1 LTIKKEVDVKNIILL
16 MVTLFLLS
24 NISNIAYAELSKQEL
39 AQELAQ
45 EVAHCYVA
53 NQRGNTALFKSGE
66 AEKMRVVIADL
77 IGSDNI
83 NKTIQIAARVQSQN
97 GQAGNG
103 FVHKDIKK
111 FCRPL
116 DEMLIDK

>member
-1 LTIKKEVDVKNIILL
+1 MNKLVYTLL
-16 MVTLFLLS
+16 IVSSFASFSSISALS
-24 NISNIAYAELSKQEL
+24 NEQ
-39 AQELAQ
+39 LAQ

-53 NQRGNTALFKSGE
+53 NQRGPTELFKSGE
-66 AEKMRVVIADL
+66 AEKMRLVIADL

-83 NKTIQIAARVQSQN
+83 NKTIQIAARIQARKSL
-97 GQAGNG
+97 AGNA

-116 DEMLIDK
+116 DEMLIDNKK

>member
-1 LTIKKEVDVKNIILL
+1 MKKLITIMFTLASFSGLASIAEQSKE
-16 MVTLFLLS
+16 
-24 NISNIAYAELSKQEL
+24 
-39 AQELAQ
+39 ELAQ

-66 AEKMRVVIADL
+66 AEKMRSVIADL
-77 IGSDNI
+77 VGSDNI
-83 NKTIQIAARVQSQN
+83 NKTIQVADRIQRAN

-111 FCRPL
+111 YCRPF
-116 DEMLIDK
+116 DEMLIDKNK

>member
-1 LTIKKEVDVKNIILL
+1 MEKLKKQKELMIKKLITF
-16 MVTLFLLS
+16 MFTLASFS
-24 NISNIAYAELSKQEL
+24 GFASIAEQTKEEL
-39 AQELAQ
+39 AK

-66 AEKMRVVIADL
+66 AEKMRGVIADL
-77 IGSDNI
+77 VGSDNI
-83 NKTIQIAARVQSQN
+83 NKTIQIADRTQRSRALNV
-97 GQAGNG
+97 NG

-116 DEMLIDK
+116 DKVLIDK

>member
-1 LTIKKEVDVKNIILL
+1 MLLAICTSFSATAEQSKE
-16 MVTLFLLS
+16 
-24 NISNIAYAELSKQEL
+24 A
-39 AQELAQ
+39 LAQ

-66 AEKMRVVIADL
+66 AEKMRLVIADL

-83 NKTIQIAARVQSQN
+83 NKTIQIAARIQAQN
-97 GQAGNG
+97 GQANNG

-111 FCRPL
+111 YCRPL
-116 DEMLIDK
+116 DEMLIDKKN

>member
-1 LTIKKEVDVKNIILL
+1 MKKSMTILL
-16 MVTLFLLS
+16 TLTSFAGFAS
-24 NISNIAYAELSKQEL
+24 IAEQSKEEL
-39 AQELAQ
+39 AK

-66 AEKMRVVIADL
+66 AEKMRLVIADL
-77 IGSDNI
+77 VGSDNI
-83 NKTIQIAARVQSQN
+83 NKTIQIADRIQAQN
-97 GQAGNG
+97 GQANNG

-116 DEMLIDK
+116 DEALIN